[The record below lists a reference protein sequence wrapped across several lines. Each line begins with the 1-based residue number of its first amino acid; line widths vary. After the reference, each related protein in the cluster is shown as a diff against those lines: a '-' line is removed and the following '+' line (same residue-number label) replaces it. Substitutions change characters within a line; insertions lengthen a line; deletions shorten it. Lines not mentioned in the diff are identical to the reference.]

1 MTYGIFSS
9 AGNLIAWCDR
19 SEIGQH
25 EDALASMRNL
35 IEDDP
40 TAADDLAA
48 IPVTAIGRPCGP
60 AILAGTAT
68 AEHASAA

>member
-9 AGNLIAWCDR
+9 AGNLIAWCE
-19 SEIGQH
+19 SH
-25 EDALASMRNL
+25 EDALATLRNL
-35 IEDDP
+35 IADDP

-48 IPVTAIGRPCGP
+48 IPVTATGRPCGP

>member
-9 AGNLIAWCDR
+9 AGNLIAWCDSR
-19 SEIGQH
+19 E
-25 EDALASMRNL
+25 EALTTLRIL

-48 IPVTAIGRPCGP
+48 IPVTATGRPCGP
-60 AILAGTAT
+60 AIPAGVAT